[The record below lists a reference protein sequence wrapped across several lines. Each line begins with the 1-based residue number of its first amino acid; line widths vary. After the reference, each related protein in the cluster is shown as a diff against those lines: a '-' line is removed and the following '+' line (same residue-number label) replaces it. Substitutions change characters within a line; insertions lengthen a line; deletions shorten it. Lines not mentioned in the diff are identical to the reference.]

1 MSYPTP
7 RSANHELLLG
17 MAEGGY
23 KSVVKDRGGQVEQGT
38 WYMRDDL
45 DYTYY
50 GIHEAPVWD
59 SPDLRKFVPPY
70 HTETP
75 CPQLHDSH
83 STAGVDYLGR

>member
-1 MSYPTP
+1 MAYATP

-17 MAEGGY
+17 TAEGGY
-23 KSVVKDRGGQVEQGT
+23 KSVVKDRGGEVEQGT

-45 DYTYY
+45 SCKYY

-59 SPDLRKFVPPY
+59 APDLRKFVPPY
-70 HTETP
+70 HTDTP
-75 CPQLHDSH
+75 CPQEHDSH